1 MPLSLDVLTNAIQNS
16 YALEHYFS
24 HLLTYDIHVYDFIG
38 IPLHNTI
45 ESDVLMHR
53 DLYSES
59 F

>member
-1 MPLSLDVLTNAIQNS
+1 MPLSLDVLTNAIQIS

-45 ESDVLMHR
+45 ESDVLM
-53 DLYSES
+53 LTEGLT
-59 F
+59 